1 MDNCEEMSQGYFKI
15 YYKLHSP
22 IESAKFC
29 FATHLFNLSLLN
41 MGQNHRFRYLCAGN
55 VSINLLKQYG
65 NELNKQETDIWE
77 TFAFLQKAF
86 H

>member
-1 MDNCEEMSQGYFKI
+1 
-15 YYKLHSP
+15 
-22 IESAKFC
+22 
-29 FATHLFNLSLLN
+29 